1 MSDLEPGVQIA
12 PDTIAAME
20 RLETPPPHYH
30 WTNGT
35 WPDCVRQLRTRV
47 DELGVLIHELQT
59 MHNTAVDWR
68 TEQDHRLN
76 QLEATQQPRVFT
88 AEEVAPI
95 LVPTVKKSLT
105 AAPAGSL
112 VERVAQAMHRSYDH
126 EPTRRALAAGVLRA
140 AADR

>member
-1 MSDLEPGVQIA
+1 MSEQHSPVLSAYLDIVDNLCSRAEALEA
-12 PDTIAAME
+12 
-20 RLETPPPHYH
+20 
-30 WTNGT
+30 
-35 WPDCVRQLRTRV
+35 RV
-47 DELGVLIHELQT
+47 HELQT

-68 TEQDHRLN
+68 MEQDRRLN